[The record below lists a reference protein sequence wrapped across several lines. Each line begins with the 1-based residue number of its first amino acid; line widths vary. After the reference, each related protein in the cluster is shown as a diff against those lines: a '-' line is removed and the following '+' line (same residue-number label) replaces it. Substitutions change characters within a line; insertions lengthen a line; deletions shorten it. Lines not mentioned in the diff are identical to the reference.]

1 MDSPSLSNGGKD
13 CDTEQN
19 IVTRRLNMP
28 DYLATIAE
36 GVQSGNQELVTQNV
50 DEALGA
56 GLAPEDILSKGL
68 VPGIQALGKLF
79 KDGQAY
85 LPEILISARAM
96 RSGTEKLKP
105 HLATKDIQKKG
116 TVVVGTVE
124 GDMHDI
130 GKNLVKMML
139 ESNGY
144 EVHDLGADVTA
155 DSFAKATREVNADI
169 VAASALLTTT
179 MTMIP
184 DVVAALTEAGL
195 KNKVKVMIGGAPIT
209 RQFAD
214 EIGVEGYADDCA
226 SAVDEADRLMKL
238 VK

>member
-1 MDSPSLSNGGKD
+1 
-13 CDTEQN
+13 
-19 IVTRRLNMP
+19 MP
-28 DYLATIAE
+28 DYLKTVADAVRNGDEKLT
-36 GVQSGNQELVTQNV
+36 VQTV
-50 DEALGA
+50 DEALKA
-56 GLAPEDILSKGL
+56 GLEAGEILSNGL
-68 VPGIQALGKLF
+68 VPGIQALGQLF

-96 RSGTEKLKP
+96 RSGTEKLRP
-105 HLATKDIQKKG
+105 LLAGTDVPNKG
-116 TVVVGTVE
+116 TVVIGTVE

-144 EVHDLGADVTA
+144 DVHDLGVDVSADA
-155 DSFAKATREVNADI
+155 FAAEAKSVNADI
-169 VAASALLTTT
+169 VATSALLTTT
-179 MTMIP
+179 MTIIP
-184 DVVAALTEAGL
+184 AIAKALETADI
-195 KNKVKVMIGGAPIT
+195 KSRVKMMIGGAPIT

-238 VK
+238 AV

>member
-1 MDSPSLSNGGKD
+1 
-13 CDTEQN
+13 
-19 IVTRRLNMP
+19 MP
-28 DYLATIAE
+28 DYLVTIAE
-36 GVQSGNQELVTQNV
+36 GVQSGNQELVTKTV

-238 VK
+238 AK

>member
-1 MDSPSLSNGGKD
+1 
-13 CDTEQN
+13 
-19 IVTRRLNMP
+19 MP
-28 DYLATIAE
+28 DYLATIVE
-36 GVQSGNQELVTQNV
+36 GVKSGNQELVTQTV

-56 GLAPEDILSKGL
+56 GLAPEEILSNGL

-179 MTMIP
+179 MTVIP

-214 EIGVEGYADDCA
+214 EIGAEGYADDCA

-238 VK
+238 AA

>member
-1 MDSPSLSNGGKD
+1 
-13 CDTEQN
+13 
-19 IVTRRLNMP
+19 MP
-28 DYLATIAE
+28 DHLKTIAE
-36 GVQSGNQELVTQNV
+36 AVKNGDEKQTIEAV
-50 DEALGA
+50 DAALNA
-56 GLAPEDILSKGL
+56 GMAAGDILSQGL
-68 VPGIQALGKLF
+68 VPGIQALGQLF

-85 LPEILISARAM
+85 LPEILIAARAM

-105 HLATKDIQKKG
+105 HLAAADVKKKG

-144 EVHDLGADVTA
+144 DVHDLGVDVSADA
-155 DSFAKATREVNADI
+155 FAAEAKSTSADI
-169 VAASALLTTT
+169 VATSALLTTT
-179 MTMIP
+179 MTVIP
-184 DVVAALTEAGL
+184 DISKALETAGVRS
-195 KNKVKVMIGGAPIT
+195 KVKMLIGGAPIT

-238 VK
+238 TA

>member
-1 MDSPSLSNGGKD
+1 
-13 CDTEQN
+13 
-19 IVTRRLNMP
+19 MP
-28 DYLATIAE
+28 DYLATITE
-36 GVQSGNQELVTQNV
+36 GVRTGNQELVIQTV
-50 DEALGA
+50 EKALKA
-56 GLAPEDILSKGL
+56 GLAPAEILSNGL
-68 VPGIQALGKLF
+68 VPGIQALGQMF

-96 RSGTEKLKP
+96 KSGTEKLKP
-105 HLATKDIQKKG
+105 HLTAKDIKKKG
-116 TVVVGTVE
+116 TVVIGTVE

-130 GKNLVKMML
+130 GKNLVRMML

-144 EVHDLGADVTA
+144 EVHDLGVDVTA
-155 DSFAKATREVNADI
+155 DAFAKASREAKANI

-184 DVVAALTEAGL
+184 DIVKALKEAGL

-214 EIGVEGYADDCA
+214 EVGIDGYADDCA

-238 VK
+238 AA

>member
-1 MDSPSLSNGGKD
+1 
-13 CDTEQN
+13 
-19 IVTRRLNMP
+19 MP

-36 GVQSGNQELVTQNV
+36 GVRTGNQELVTKTV
-50 DEALGA
+50 EEALKA
-56 GLAPEDILSKGL
+56 RLAPEKILNKGL
-68 VPGIQALGKLF
+68 VPGIQALGQMF

-96 RSGTEKLKP
+96 RSGTEKLRP
-105 HLATKDIQKKG
+105 HLSAKDIKKKG
-116 TVVVGTVE
+116 TVVIGTVE

-144 EVHDLGADVTA
+144 EVHDLGVDVTA
-155 DSFAKATREVNADI
+155 DAFAKASHETKANI

-184 DVVAALTEAGL
+184 DIVKALKEAGL
-195 KNKVKVMIGGAPIT
+195 KGKVKVMIGGAPIT

-214 EIGVEGYADDCA
+214 EVGIEGYADDCA

-238 VK
+238 AA

>member
-1 MDSPSLSNGGKD
+1 
-13 CDTEQN
+13 
-19 IVTRRLNMP
+19 MP

-36 GVQSGNQELVTQNV
+36 GVESGNQELVTKTV
-50 DEALGA
+50 DEALGT
-56 GLAPEDILSKGL
+56 GLAPEEILSKGL

-79 KDGQAY
+79 RDGQAY

-105 HLATKDIQKKG
+105 HLAAKDIPKKG
-116 TVVVGTVE
+116 TVVIGTVE

-155 DSFAKATREVNADI
+155 DSFAKAIREVNADI

-179 MTMIP
+179 MTIIP
-184 DVVAALTEAGL
+184 DIVAALTEAGL

-214 EIGVEGYADDCA
+214 EIGAEGYADDCA

-238 VK
+238 AV

>member
-1 MDSPSLSNGGKD
+1 
-13 CDTEQN
+13 
-19 IVTRRLNMP
+19 MP

-36 GVQSGNQELVTQNV
+36 GVQNGNQELVTQTV
-50 DEALGA
+50 DEALGT
-56 GLAPEDILSKGL
+56 GLAPEEILSKGL

-105 HLATKDIQKKG
+105 HLATKDIPKKG

-238 VK
+238 AK

>member
-1 MDSPSLSNGGKD
+1 
-13 CDTEQN
+13 
-19 IVTRRLNMP
+19 MP

-36 GVQSGNQELVTQNV
+36 GVRTGNQELVIQTV
-50 DEALGA
+50 EKALKA
-56 GLAPEDILSKGL
+56 GLAPAEILSNGL
-68 VPGIQALGKLF
+68 VPGIQALGQMF

-96 RSGTEKLKP
+96 KSGTEKLKP
-105 HLATKDIQKKG
+105 HLTAKDIKKKG
-116 TVVVGTVE
+116 TVVIGTVE

-144 EVHDLGADVTA
+144 EVLDLGVDVTA
-155 DSFAKATREVNADI
+155 DSFAKASREAKANI

-184 DVVAALTEAGL
+184 DIVKALKEAGL
-195 KNKVKVMIGGAPIT
+195 KGKVKIMIGGAPIT

-214 EIGVEGYADDCA
+214 EVGIDGYADDCA

-238 VK
+238 AV

>member
-1 MDSPSLSNGGKD
+1 
-13 CDTEQN
+13 
-19 IVTRRLNMP
+19 MP

-36 GVQSGNQELVTQNV
+36 GVQSGNQELVTQTV
-50 DEALGA
+50 DEALGS
-56 GLAPEDILSKGL
+56 GLAPEEILNKGL

-105 HLATKDIQKKG
+105 LLATKDIQKKG

>member
-1 MDSPSLSNGGKD
+1 
-13 CDTEQN
+13 
-19 IVTRRLNMP
+19 MP

-36 GVQSGNQELVTQNV
+36 GVQSGNQELVTKTV
-50 DEALGA
+50 DQALGA
-56 GLAPEDILSKGL
+56 GLAPEEILNKGL
-68 VPGIQALGKLF
+68 VVGIQALGKLF
-79 KDGQAY
+79 KDGHAY

-96 RSGTEKLKP
+96 RSGTEKLRP

-116 TVVVGTVE
+116 TVVIGTVE

-179 MTMIP
+179 MTIIP

-214 EIGVEGYADDCA
+214 EIGAEGYADDCA

-238 VK
+238 AR

>member
-1 MDSPSLSNGGKD
+1 
-13 CDTEQN
+13 
-19 IVTRRLNMP
+19 MP
-28 DYLATIAE
+28 DYLATLAE
-36 GVQSGNQELVTQNV
+36 GVRTGNEKLVTQTV
-50 DEALGA
+50 EEALNA
-56 GLAPEDILSKGL
+56 GMAPGEILSQGL
-68 VPGIQALGKLF
+68 VPGIRALGRLF

-105 HLATKDIQKKG
+105 HLAAKDIHKKG
-116 TVVVGTVE
+116 TVVIGTVE

-144 EVHDLGADVTA
+144 EVHDLGVDVSA
-155 DSFAKATREVNADI
+155 DSFAKAAQETNTDI
-169 VAASALLTTT
+169 IAASALLTTT
-179 MTMIP
+179 MLIIA
-184 DVVAALTEAGL
+184 DIVKALKEVGL

-209 RQFAD
+209 RQFAN
-214 EIGVEGYADDCA
+214 EIGAAGYADDCA

-238 VK
+238 AA

>member
-1 MDSPSLSNGGKD
+1 MVKIKGNKVL
-13 CDTEQN
+13 
-19 IVTRRLNMP
+19 RRTDMP
-28 DYLATIAE
+28 DHLKKIAE
-36 GVQSGNQELVTQNV
+36 AVKNGDEKVTVQAVG
-50 DEALGA
+50 EALKA
-56 GLAPEDILSKGL
+56 KIAAAEILGRGL
-68 VPGIQALGKLF
+68 VPGIQALGQLF

-96 RSGTEKLKP
+96 RSGTEKLQP
-105 HLATKDIQKKG
+105 HLAASDVKKKG
-116 TVVVGTVE
+116 TVVIGTVE

-144 EVHDLGADVTA
+144 DVHDLGVDVSADA
-155 DSFAKATREVNADI
+155 FAAEAKATKANI
-169 VAASALLTTT
+169 VATSALLTTT
-179 MTMIP
+179 MTIIP
-184 DVVAALTEAGL
+184 AIAKALETVGVRR
-195 KNKVKVMIGGAPIT
+195 KVKIMIGGAPIT

-238 VK
+238 AA

>member
-1 MDSPSLSNGGKD
+1 
-13 CDTEQN
+13 
-19 IVTRRLNMP
+19 MP

-36 GVQSGNQELVTQNV
+36 GVQSGNQELVTKTV
-50 DEALGA
+50 DEALDA
-56 GLAPEDILSKGL
+56 GLAPEEILSKGL
-68 VPGIQALGKLF
+68 VPGIQALGQLF

-116 TVVVGTVE
+116 TVVIGTVE

-226 SAVDEADRLMKL
+226 SAVDEADRLMKSA
-238 VK
+238 K

>member
-1 MDSPSLSNGGKD
+1 
-13 CDTEQN
+13 
-19 IVTRRLNMP
+19 MP
-28 DYLATIAE
+28 DHLKTMAE
-36 GVQSGNQELVTQNV
+36 AVKNGDEKLTVQTV
-50 DEALGA
+50 DEALSA
-56 GLAPEDILSKGL
+56 GIAPEEILDKGL
-68 VPGIQALGKLF
+68 VPGIQALGQLF

-96 RSGTEKLKP
+96 RSGTEKLRP
-105 HLATKDIQKKG
+105 HLADANVQKRG
-116 TVVVGTVE
+116 VVVVGTVE

-144 EVHDLGADVTA
+144 DVHDLGVDVSADA
-155 DSFAKATREVNADI
+155 FAAEAKAADADI

-179 MTMIP
+179 MITIP
-184 DVVAALTEAGL
+184 AISKALETAGVRS
-195 KNKVKVMIGGAPIT
+195 KVKMMIGGAPIT

-238 VK
+238 SA

>member
-1 MDSPSLSNGGKD
+1 LD
-13 CDTEQN
+13 
-19 IVTRRLNMP
+19 MP

-36 GVQSGNQELVTQNV
+36 GVQSGSQELVTQNV

-105 HLATKDIQKKG
+105 LLATKGIQKKG
-116 TVVVGTVE
+116 TVIVGTVE

-184 DVVAALTEAGL
+184 DIVAALTEAGL

-238 VK
+238 AK

>member
-1 MDSPSLSNGGKD
+1 
-13 CDTEQN
+13 
-19 IVTRRLNMP
+19 MP
-28 DYLATIAE
+28 DHLKTMAE
-36 GVQSGNQELVTQNV
+36 AVKNGDEKLTVQTV
-50 DEALGA
+50 DEALSA
-56 GLAPEDILSKGL
+56 GIAPEEILDNGL
-68 VPGIQALGKLF
+68 VPGIRALGQLF

-85 LPEILISARAM
+85 LPEILIAARAM
-96 RSGTEKLKP
+96 RSGTEKLRP
-105 HLATKDIQKKG
+105 HLVDANVQKKG

-144 EVHDLGADVTA
+144 DVHDLGVDVSADA
-155 DSFAKATREVNADI
+155 FAAEAKSTNADI
-169 VAASALLTTT
+169 VATSALLTTT
-179 MTMIP
+179 MTIIP
-184 DVVAALTEAGL
+184 AISKALETAGVRS
-195 KNKVKVMIGGAPIT
+195 KVKMMIGGAPIT

-238 VK
+238 AA

>member
-1 MDSPSLSNGGKD
+1 
-13 CDTEQN
+13 
-19 IVTRRLNMP
+19 MP
-28 DYLATIAE
+28 DYLAIIAE
-36 GVQSGNQELVTQNV
+36 GVQNGNEKLVTQKV
-50 DEALGA
+50 EEALGA
-56 GLAPEDILSKGL
+56 EIAPGEILSKGL
-68 VPGIQALGKLF
+68 VSGIQALGRLF

-96 RSGTEKLKP
+96 RSGTEKLRP
-105 HLATKDIQKKG
+105 HLATKDVPKKG
-116 TVVVGTVE
+116 TVVIGTVE

-144 EVHDLGADVTA
+144 EVHDLGVDVSADA
-155 DSFAKATREVNADI
+155 FAKATRDVNANI
-169 VAASALLTTT
+169 VATSALLTTT
-179 MTMIP
+179 MTIIP
-184 DVVAALTEAGL
+184 DIVATLAEVGL

-214 EIGVEGYADDCA
+214 EIGAEGYADDCA

-238 VK
+238 TT

>member
-1 MDSPSLSNGGKD
+1 
-13 CDTEQN
+13 
-19 IVTRRLNMP
+19 MP
-28 DYLATIAE
+28 DHLKTMAE
-36 GVQSGNQELVTQNV
+36 AVKNGDEKLTVQTV
-50 DEALGA
+50 DEALSA
-56 GLAPEDILSKGL
+56 GVAPEEILGSGL
-68 VPGIQALGKLF
+68 VPGIRALGQLF

-85 LPEILISARAM
+85 LPEILIAARAM
-96 RSGTEKLKP
+96 RSGTEKLRP
-105 HLATKDIQKKG
+105 HLADASIQKKG

-144 EVHDLGADVTA
+144 DVRDLGVDVSADA
-155 DSFAKATREVNADI
+155 FAAEAKSANADI
-169 VAASALLTTT
+169 VATSALLTTT
-179 MTMIP
+179 MTIIP
-184 DVVAALTEAGL
+184 AISKALETAGVRS
-195 KNKVKVMIGGAPIT
+195 KVKMMIGGAPIT

-238 VK
+238 AA

>member
-1 MDSPSLSNGGKD
+1 
-13 CDTEQN
+13 
-19 IVTRRLNMP
+19 MP
-28 DYLATIAE
+28 DHLKTIAE
-36 GVQSGNQELVTQNV
+36 AVKNGDEKQTVQTV
-50 DEALGA
+50 DAALSA
-56 GLAPEDILSKGL
+56 GIAAGDILGQGL
-68 VPGIQALGKLF
+68 VPGIQALGQLF

-85 LPEILISARAM
+85 LPEILIAARAM
-96 RSGTEKLKP
+96 RSGTEKLQP
-105 HLATKDIQKKG
+105 HLTDADVQKKG
-116 TVVVGTVE
+116 TVLVGTVE

-144 EVHDLGADVTA
+144 DVHDLGVDVSADA
-155 DSFAKATREVNADI
+155 FAAEAKSASADI

-184 DVVAALTEAGL
+184 AISKALETAGVRS
-195 KNKVKVMIGGAPIT
+195 KVKMLIGGAPIT

-238 VK
+238 PA

>member
-1 MDSPSLSNGGKD
+1 
-13 CDTEQN
+13 
-19 IVTRRLNMP
+19 MP